1 MHQTSV
7 NYSLVLTTLNLNFKK
22 GGKKRSSLFKT
33 GRRELPRNVFLY
45 KICAAQCMDLVT
57 NWYNQQWICRTVYNN
72 SIGEC
77 TKVIPVLRLV
87 NRPNVIQYHFPTKRR
102 FFVINFR
109 LCKEQIWHCNIVFSR
124 FVESVNMYIQ
134 WNGCFNIVG
143 NLITCYLHRF
153 SLSSINQLQ
162 SLWSHI

>member
-1 MHQTSV
+1 M
-7 NYSLVLTTLNLNFKK
+7 
-22 GGKKRSSLFKT
+22 
-33 GRRELPRNVFLY
+33 VFLY

-57 NWYNQQWICRTVYNN
+57 NWYYQQWICRTVYNN

-134 WNGCFNIVG
+134 WNDCFNIVG

-153 SLSSINQLQ
+153 SLSSIKQLK
-162 SLWSHI
+162 SLWSHLNSEVVGKWLDIIYYSLFINSPKQQQLPPPPKNNEK

>member
-1 MHQTSV
+1 M
-7 NYSLVLTTLNLNFKK
+7 F
-22 GGKKRSSLFKT
+22 
-33 GRRELPRNVFLY
+33 FLY

-57 NWYNQQWICRTVYNN
+57 NWYYQQWICRTVYNN

-87 NRPNVIQYHFPTKRR
+87 NRPNGTQYHFPTKRR